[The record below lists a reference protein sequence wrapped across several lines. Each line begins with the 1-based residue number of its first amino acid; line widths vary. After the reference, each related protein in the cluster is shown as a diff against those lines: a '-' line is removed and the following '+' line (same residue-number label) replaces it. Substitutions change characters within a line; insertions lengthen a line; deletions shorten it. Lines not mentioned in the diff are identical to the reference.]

1 MNIYLDNAATT
12 PLASEVFTAMKPF
25 IFESFANPSSAHA
38 LGRYAREAVERSREL
53 IADTLHTEPGNIF
66 FTSGGT
72 EGDNTAILSAIY
84 HDNIRLVI
92 TSRLEHYA
100 VLNPLKALAEKGL
113 IRLVY
118 LENDS
123 KGKLSLT
130 ELDTLLENEERAL
143 ISLMHGN
150 NEIGNLNPILEIA
163 DLAEHHGAIFHSDT
177 VQTIGHID
185 INTRQLAPD
194 FLVGS
199 AHKFHGPKGVG
210 FLYAKEP
217 ANLHAFIKGGAQES
231 GKRAGTE
238 NVAGIVG
245 MAAALQ
251 HAFDNQNLYETHI
264 LSLKKRLLNGLTD
277 LEGISFNGYS
287 DHPDRSLSTV
297 LSVSLPTLP
306 DGTNLL
312 QTLDKAGIFVSG
324 GSACSSNHSSHVI
337 EALRNGKNEETIRF
351 SFSRF
356 NTGAEIDEVVA
367 QLNNLYRNRR
377 EQPNLLY
384 A

>member
-12 PLASEVFTAMKPF
+12 PLASEVFTAMRPF
-25 IFESFANPSSAHA
+25 IFESFANPSSAHS
-38 LGRYAREAVERSREL
+38 LGRYAREAIEQSRKI
-53 IADTLHTEPGNIF
+53 IAENLHTEPGNIF

-84 HDNIRLVI
+84 NHNIRVVI

-100 VLNPLKALAEKGL
+100 VLNTLKALEKTGA
-113 IRLVY
+113 IRLLY

-123 KGKLSLT
+123 KGALSLT
-130 ELDTLLENEERAL
+130 DLDALLENEERVL

-163 DLAEHHGAIFHSDT
+163 DLADHYGAIFHSDT

-185 INTRQLAPD
+185 INTRQLAPH

-210 FLYAKEP
+210 FLYTKEP
-217 ANLHAFIKGGAQES
+217 ANLRAFINGGAQES

-251 HAFDNQNLYETHI
+251 HAYDNQNLYETYI
-264 LSLKKRLLNGLTD
+264 NSLKERLLQGLSS
-277 LEGISFNGYS
+277 LSGISINGHS
-287 DHPDRSLSTV
+287 GHPGKSLSTV
-297 LSVSLPTLP
+297 LSVSLPILP
-306 DGTNLL
+306 DGADLL
-312 QTLDKAGIFVSG
+312 QTLDRAGIFVSG

-337 EALRNGKNEETIRF
+337 EALRTGKKEETIRF

-356 NTGAEIDEVVA
+356 NTGSEIDEVVS
-367 QLNNLYRNRR
+367 QLNSLYPNS
-377 EQPNLLY
+377 QKQQNLLY

>member
-12 PLASEVFTAMKPF
+12 PLANEVFTAMKPF
-25 IFESFANPSSAHA
+25 IFESFANPSSAHS
-38 LGRYAREAVERSREL
+38 LGRYAREAVEQSRKI
-53 IADTLHTEPGNIF
+53 IAENLHTEPGNIF

-84 HDNIRLVI
+84 NHDIKVVI
-92 TSRLEHYA
+92 TSKLEHYA
-100 VLNPLKALAEKGL
+100 VLNTLKALEKRGV

-118 LENDS
+118 LENDN

-130 ELDTLLENEERAL
+130 ELDALLEKGEPAL

-163 DLAEHHGAIFHSDT
+163 DLADHHGAIFHSDT

-217 ANLHAFIKGGAQES
+217 ANLRAFINGGSQES

-251 HAFDNQNLYETHI
+251 HAYDNQNLYETHI
-264 LSLKKRLLNGLTD
+264 HSLKKRLVNGLTN
-277 LEGISFNGYS
+277 LAGISFNGYS
-287 DHPDRSLSTV
+287 DHTDKSLSTV
-297 LSVSLPTLP
+297 LSVSLPALP
-306 DGTNLL
+306 DGADLL

-337 EALRNGKNEETIRF
+337 EALGNGKNEETIRF

-356 NTGAEIDEVVA
+356 NTGSEIDEVVS
-367 QLNNLYRNRR
+367 QLNSLYRNRR
-377 EQPNLLY
+377 EQQNLLY

>member
-1 MNIYLDNAATT
+1 MSIYLDNAATT

-38 LGRYAREAVERSREL
+38 LGRYAREAVERSREI
-53 IADTLHTEPGNIF
+53 IADTLYTEPGNIF

-72 EGDNTAILSAIY
+72 EGDNTALLSAVY
-84 HDNIRLVI
+84 NHNIRVVI

-100 VLNPLKALAEKGL
+100 VLNTLKALADSGI

-130 ELDTLLENEERAL
+130 ELDTLLKNEEPAL

-199 AHKFHGPKGVG
+199 AHKLHGPKGVG

-217 ANLHAFIKGGAQES
+217 ANLRAFIKGGGQES

-251 HAFDNQNLYETHI
+251 HAYDNQNLYETHI
-264 LSLKKRLLNGLTD
+264 HSLKKRLLNGLTS
-277 LEGISFNGYS
+277 LSEINFNGYS
-287 DHPDRSLSTV
+287 DHPDKSLSTV
-297 LSVSLPTLP
+297 LSVSLPALP
-306 DGTNLL
+306 NGADLL
-312 QTLDKAGIFVSG
+312 RTLDRAGIFVSG

-337 EALRNGKNEETIRF
+337 EALGTGKNEETIRF

-356 NTGAEIDEVVA
+356 NTEAEIDEVVA
-367 QLNNLYRNRR
+367 QLNSLYCNRQ
-377 EQPNLLY
+377 EQSNLLY

>member
-12 PLASEVFTAMKPF
+12 PLANEVFAAMQPF
-25 IFESFANPSSAHA
+25 IFESFANPSSAHS
-38 LGRYAREAVERSREL
+38 LGRNAREAVEKSRKI
-53 IADTLHTEPGNIF
+53 IAENLHTEPGNIF

-84 HDNIRLVI
+84 GNNIRLAI
-92 TSRLEHYA
+92 TSRLEHHA
-100 VLNPLKALAEKGL
+100 VLNTLQALEQSGA
-113 IRLVY
+113 IRLIY

-123 KGKLSLT
+123 KGKLSLN
-130 ELDTLLENEERAL
+130 ELVALLENEEPAF

-163 DLAEHHGAIFHSDT
+163 DLADHHGAIFHSDT
-177 VQTIGHID
+177 VQTIGHISF
-185 INTRQLAPD
+185 NTHQLAPD

-210 FLYAKEP
+210 FLYAKAP
-217 ANLHAFIKGGAQES
+217 ANLRSFINGGSQEW

-245 MAAALQ
+245 MATALQ
-251 HAFDNQNLYETHI
+251 NAYENQNLYETHI
-264 LSLKKRLLNGLTD
+264 NLLKTKLINGLGN
-277 LEGISFNGYS
+277 LPGISFNGFS
-287 DHPDRSLSTV
+287 GSQDKSLSTV
-297 LSVSLPTLP
+297 LSISLPELN
-306 DGTNLL
+306 DGGNLL
-312 QTLDKAGIFVSG
+312 QVLDKSGIFASG

-337 EALRNGKNEETIRF
+337 KALRNGSNNETVRF

-356 NTGAEIDEVVA
+356 NTESEIDEVIA
-367 QLNNLYRNRR
+367 CLNKLYPKNSLP
-377 EQPNLLY
+377 QNLLY